1 MSNIGNFNPEWGYL
15 APKPGF
21 IRSTRVALATGA
33 MGIVAGMAVAVALV
47 AQPTADVSVAARTM
61 APAVALEASPTLRVS
76 AGNAE
81 LAESETQHVTAPQ
94 VAARATDNSRDA
106 KNFAA
111 AESPSAVTAQQPAGV
126 SALAEAP
133 AVNDIAA
140 DKPSGSTPLSSP
152 RKVSKVQQP
161 ANVAALAEARGLR
174 NDASEMSSEATP
186 TPAAKRSNR
195 KVQVAPNRTA
205 RDDPNS
211 RERENGRPFDFFSLI
226 GRTILGANSSFNDQ
240 IR

>member
-1 MSNIGNFNPEWGYL
+1 
-15 APKPGF
+15 
-21 IRSTRVALATGA
+21 
-33 MGIVAGMAVAVALV
+33 
-47 AQPTADVSVAARTM
+47 
-61 APAVALEASPTLRVS
+61 
-76 AGNAE
+76 
-81 LAESETQHVTAPQ
+81 VTAQ
-94 VAARATDNSRDA
+94 QIAARATDNSRDA

-111 AESPSAVTAQQPAGV
+111 AESPSAVTAQQPAGI

-161 ANVAALAEARGLR
+161 ANVAALAEAR
-174 NDASEMSSEATP
+174 E
-186 TPAAKRSNR
+186 RSNR

-205 RDDPNS
+205 HDDPNS